1 MGRSEHA
8 GYAVSKIVA
17 GQMNGTNIERLGDPG
32 NIIGVGLERDP
43 FAGTCTFPGPA
54 KVDADHSIP
63 LRSERCGHGVKVTYG
78 QGPTRKQH
86 NGFAF
91 ALTEILNG

>member
-1 MGRSEHA
+1 MIAR
-8 GYAVSKIVA
+8 
-17 GQMNGTNIERLGDPG
+17 
-32 NIIGVGLERDP
+32 
-43 FAGTCTFPGPA
+43 
-54 KVDADHSIP
+54 
-63 LRSERCGHGVKVTYG
+63 ERCGHGVKVTYG